1 MTKYTKNK
9 KPKLIKMKPK
19 KNNKKVIGSNVKPKP
34 MLESV
39 GRQRP
44 YSNKKIY

>member
-1 MTKYTKNK
+1 MNYLDLFSGTGSW
-9 KPKLIKMKPK
+9 
-19 KNNKKVIGSNVKPKP
+19 KKVIGSNVKPKP